1 MSHDTKQLLSE
12 LTALLAQ
19 FESAVHAGRAAASE
33 QGTEAAIDL
42 QAGLKQAR
50 ARVDDLRQNVQDE
63 LDRGVQATE
72 QLVRGQPW
80 LAIGIAAAAAF
91 VLGVVIGRRE

>member
-1 MSHDTKQLLSE
+1 MSEESRQLLSE
-12 LTALLAQ
+12 LNKLVGQL
-19 FESAVHAGRAAASE
+19 ESVVHAGAAATRGQVSE
-33 QGTEAAIDL
+33 TADQLRDT
-42 QAGLKQAR
+42 LKQAHS
-50 ARVDDLRQNVQDE
+50 RVDDLRQDVQSE

-91 VLGVVIGRRE
+91 VLGLIVARRD